1 MSELVTLDRAYQ
13 KTRVW
18 MNEMSKELQ
27 WTEERRV
34 FLALRTVLHGIR
46 DRLTL
51 VEAVEFGAQL
61 PTFVRGVY
69 YEGWRPG
76 SRPLRNRSKEAF
88 LEEIRGAFS
97 KTRMARVDAE
107 TVAKAVFRFLNRRIA
122 GGELKEVRDQL
133 PHAVRSL
140 WAEAAGDKAA

>member
-18 MNEMSKELQ
+18 MNDMSKELQ
-27 WTEERRV
+27 WTEERRT

-51 VEAVEFGAQL
+51 VEAVDFGAQL

-88 LEEIRGAFS
+88 LEEIRGAFA

-140 WAEAAGDKAA
+140 WAEAEDNAA